1 MGDQVVISGSAD
13 DGIIAGF
20 FALGLIFIIIFLV
33 WAVAAYLLT
42 AFALYN
48 MAKAEGLEDSFF
60 AFIPFL
66 NCKTWGDLIGKKLPQ
81 FMQPQSG
88 WKLIGVYVA
97 CFIIG
102 WIPFLNVVS
111 SILLFVL
118 GVYVTYLL
126 LERYTTNAVLYTF
139 LHIITCSIFLPIHL
153 FIIRNKEP
161 RY

>member
-1 MGDQVVISGSAD
+1 MGDQVVISGTTD

-20 FALGLIFIIIFLV
+20 LALGLIFIIVALI

-48 MAKAEGLEDSFF
+48 MAKADEREDSFF

-66 NCKTWGDLIGKKLPQ
+66 NSKIWGDLIGKKLPP

-88 WKLIGVYVA
+88 WKLFGVYVA
-97 CFIIG
+97 CFIIR
-102 WIPFLNVVS
+102 WIPFLGFIS
-111 SILLFVL
+111 SLFLLVL
-118 GVYVTYLL
+118 GVYIVYLL
-126 LERYTTNAVLYTF
+126 LERYTTNAVLYTV
-139 LHIITCSIFLPIHL
+139 LHVITCFIFLPIHL
-153 FIIRNKEP
+153 FVIRNNEP

>member
-1 MGDQVVISGSAD
+1 MGDQVVISGTAD

-20 FALGLIFIIIFLV
+20 LALGLIFIIIFLV
-33 WAVAAYLLT
+33 WAVVAYLLT

-48 MAKAEGLEDSFF
+48 MAKADGLEDAFF

-66 NCKTWGDLIGKKLPQ
+66 NCKTWGDLIGKKFPQ

-88 WKLIGVYVA
+88 WKLVGVYVA

-118 GVYVTYLL
+118 GIYVIYLL
-126 LERYTTNAVLYTF
+126 FERYTTNAVLYTV
-139 LHIITCSIFLPIHL
+139 LHVITCSIFLPIHL
-153 FIIRNKEP
+153 FVIRNNEP